1 MAEEIISKKYLRKYP
16 EMIEVLQKLRFD
28 DEEIDDLLT
37 EYDELFGWE
46 PISFQELRMMDEC
59 EWNELKSYCWKYGS
73 PRCQCVGITNVK
85 FAEGKIT
92 YSDSN
97 GDPTIY
103 PGSDLT
109 KKIHKVGGD
118 KWAYGLY
125 RRVK

>member
-1 MAEEIISKKYLRKYP
+1 MAEEIINPEYLRKYP
-16 EMIEVLQKLRFD
+16 EMIEMLQKLRFS

-37 EYDELFGWE
+37 EYDELMGWE
-46 PISFQELRMMDEC
+46 PITFQELRMMEES
-59 EWNELKSYCWKYGS
+59 EWKELKSYCWKYGE

-85 FAEGKIT
+85 FSQGKIE

-97 GDPTIY
+97 GDPTLY

-109 KKIHKVGGD
+109 EKIHKVGGE